1 MSKKKVTV
9 EEWNKEFFNDWTKI
23 KKIIPHFVEW
33 TSNPEDPDDDWSS
46 NWNEIERIDIE
57 FDNGSKVS
65 IIPKS
70 NRDEIDLEED
80 EDRPLCLALDIV
92 QFKPEKVNWRV
103 KK

>member
-1 MSKKKVTV
+1 MSKKKVTI
-9 EEWNKEFFNDWTKI
+9 EEWNKGFFNDWTKI

-33 TSNPEDPDDDWSS
+33 SSYPDEDDNSTSKWH
-46 NWNEIERIDIE
+46 EIERIDIE

-70 NRDEIDLEED
+70 NREDD
-80 EDRPLCLALDIV
+80 EDLCLALDIV
-92 QFKPEKVNWRV
+92 QFKPEIVNWRV